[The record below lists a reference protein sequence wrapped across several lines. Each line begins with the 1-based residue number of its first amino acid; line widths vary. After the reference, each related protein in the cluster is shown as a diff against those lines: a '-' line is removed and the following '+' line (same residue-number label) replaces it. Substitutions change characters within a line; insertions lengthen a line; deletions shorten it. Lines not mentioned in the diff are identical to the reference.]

1 MPHQDLLAMAPYAL
15 LSVAAM
21 LTAALFGLA
30 VALRLR
36 RWVMLPGAVA
46 MAMLAVW
53 FAVLAMTSGPAPLL
67 RRGEVADP
75 LRWLAL
81 STAAVWVGWLVL
93 YARSLVR
100 VERTVRS

>member
-1 MPHQDLLAMAPYAL
+1 MAPHEDLLAMAPYAL
-15 LSVAAM
+15 LSVASM
-21 LTAALFGLA
+21 STAVLFGAA

-36 RWVMLPGAVA
+36 RWVMLPGAAA

-53 FAVLAMTSGPAPLL
+53 FGLLAMTSGPAPLL
-67 RRGEVADP
+67 RRGEVADL

-81 STAAVWVGWLVL
+81 ATASVWAGWLVL

-100 VERTVRS
+100 VERRR